1 MARKKEK
8 KVTYSNLRLDGHLWI
23 IKCHEMDNFF
33 PTSKLWNLLKNQ
45 DLDYNNKQW
54 GGGGA

>member
-8 KVTYSNLRLDGHLWI
+8 KVTNSNLRLDGHLWI

-33 PTSKLWNLLKNQ
+33 PTTSKLWNLLKNQ
-45 DLDYNNKQW
+45 DLDYNHKL
-54 GGGGA
+54 